1 MCWQADLKAKLDT
14 SLWYQDN
21 KLLKV
26 REGAST
32 DEINITS
39 KSMVLGLHPDR
50 NQFSTLAQDNYS
62 HLIDHQLDPIITQGK
77 NVMLD
82 YWHRWQQASENMIA
96 QDQGIC
102 KQATILPHIAY
113 MHACIFCKCQFTV

>member
-1 MCWQADLKAKLDT
+1 MKAKLDT
-14 SLWYQDN
+14 SLWDQDN

-39 KSMVLGLHPDR
+39 KIMVWGLHPDR
-50 NQFSTLAQDNYS
+50 NQFSTWVQDNYS
-62 HLIDHQLDPIITQGK
+62 HLTDQQLDLIIAQGK
-77 NVMLD
+77 KVMLD

-96 QDQGIC
+96 HDLGIC

-113 MHACIFCKCQFTV
+113 MHTCMFSIVFVKCQFTV